1 MAVYDDYHYKLYTAV
16 PQSVFTVD
24 LPKDLQWTDEFTWN
38 AVEQSVGYS
47 LTGSLLIEEG
57 VKQKGRYITL
67 AGMDNMAW
75 ITREQGTVLLAM
87 ANSAGLI
94 MKLEFTNRLA
104 PFDVLFSFDVMFR
117 HFEAPAVD
125 IRRIQHWDQYE
136 TGAYYIVNSI
146 KLMETLPYGV

>member
-1 MAVYDDYHYKLYTAV
+1 MAVYDDYQYKLYTAL
-16 PQSVFTVD
+16 PQTVFTVD
-24 LPKDLQWTDEFTWN
+24 LPKDLQWTDELTWN
-38 AVEQSVGYS
+38 KVEQSVGYS

-75 ITREQGTVLLAM
+75 ITREQGIVLMAM
-87 ANSAGLI
+87 ADSAGLI
-94 MKLEFTNRLA
+94 MTLEFVNRFS
-104 PFDVLFSFDVMFR
+104 PFDVLFSYAVMFR

-136 TGAYYIVNSI
+136 AGAYYIVNSI